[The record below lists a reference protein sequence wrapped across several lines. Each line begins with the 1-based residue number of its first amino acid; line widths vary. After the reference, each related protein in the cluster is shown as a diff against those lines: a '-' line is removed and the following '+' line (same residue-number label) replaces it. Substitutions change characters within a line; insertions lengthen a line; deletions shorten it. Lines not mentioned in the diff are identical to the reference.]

1 MLLITGGAY
10 QGKLNYALDITGL
23 EEKVVVDGEF
33 CDFEDAFR
41 GEVIYRFHELVRRL
55 LMNEEDVEEYV
66 KKLIEE
72 NPEAIIIVNE
82 VGSGV
87 IPLEPFDRKFR
98 ETVGRISCII
108 ARNADEVHRVVCG
121 MGVKIK
127 HA

>member
-1 MLLITGGAY
+1 MLLVTGGAY
-10 QGKLNYALDITGL
+10 QGKLDYALDITGL
-23 EEKVVVDGEF
+23 GKNSVIDGEY
-33 CDFEDAFR
+33 CGFEDVFNC
-41 GEVIYRFHELVRRL
+41 EVIYRFHELVRRL
-55 LMNEEDVEEYV
+55 LENEEDVEKFV

-98 ETVGRISCII
+98 ETVGRASCMI
-108 ARNADEVHRVVCG
+108 AKNANEVHRVVCG

-127 HA
+127 HG